1 MTIRVFLV
9 DDHDLVREGIR
20 ALLEQDPE
28 IQVVGEAGDGQDA
41 IRRIREEKPDVVLMD
56 ISLPGGLGG
65 LEATEA
71 ILKDDPDLKVVI
83 LTQYENRE
91 YVRRAIRIGAHG
103 FLPKRAAAP
112 QLLEAVRTV
121 LAGRRYL
128 HPDIASELAELLA
141 SGHAL
146 DEDDYERLTPREK
159 QVFKLLA
166 EGATSRDIA
175 KYLSISL
182 KTAMTHRAHVM
193 EKLSVHSR
201 ADLIKYAVRKGI
213 LQLDAPER

>member
-1 MTIRVFLV
+1 MIRVFLV

-20 ALLEQDPE
+20 ALLEQDPDIE
-28 IQVVGEAGDGQDA
+28 GVGEAGDGQEA
-41 IRRIREEKPDVVLMD
+41 IRQVSQVKPDVVLMD
-56 ISLPGGLGG
+56 IRLPGGLGG
-65 LEATEA
+65 LEATEV
-71 ILKDDPDLKVVI
+71 ILHDVPEVKVVM

-91 YVRRAIRIGAHG
+91 YVRRAMRIGAHG

-112 QLLEAVRTV
+112 QLLEAVRAV

-141 SGHAL
+141 SGRSL

-182 KTAMTHRAHVM
+182 KTAMTHRGHVM
-193 EKLSVHSR
+193 EKLNVHSR
-201 ADLIKYAVRKGI
+201 AELIKYAVRKGI
-213 LQLDAPER
+213 LQIEREEG

>member
-1 MTIRVFLV
+1 MIRVFLV

-20 ALLEQDPE
+20 ALLEQDQE
-28 IQVVGEAGDGQDA
+28 IEVVGEAGDGQEA
-41 IRRIREEKPDVVLMD
+41 IRQVTRVKPDVVLMD

-71 ILKDDPDLKVVI
+71 ILRDVEEVKVII

-112 QLLEAVRTV
+112 QLIEAVRAV

-141 SGHAL
+141 SGRAL
-146 DEDDYERLTPREK
+146 EEDDYERLTPREK

-175 KYLSISL
+175 KYLGIAL
-182 KTAMTHRAHVM
+182 KTAMTHRSHVM
-193 EKLSVHSR
+193 EKLNVHSR
-201 ADLIKYAVRKGI
+201 AELIKYAVHKGI
-213 LQLDAPER
+213 LQIDSPDD